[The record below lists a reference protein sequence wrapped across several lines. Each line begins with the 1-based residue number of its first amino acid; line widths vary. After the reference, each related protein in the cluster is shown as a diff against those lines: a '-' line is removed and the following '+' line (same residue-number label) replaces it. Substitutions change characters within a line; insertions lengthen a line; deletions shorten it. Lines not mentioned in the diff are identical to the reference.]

1 MQHAAI
7 ALLAM
12 KFQMRFIQRLTAFRQ
27 QRLQPVD
34 ARARFART

>member
-1 MQHAAI
+1 MQRAAV

-12 KFQMRFIQRLTAFRQ
+12 KSQVSSVQRLIAFRQ

-34 ARARFART
+34 ARAHFART

>member
-1 MQHAAI
+1 MQRAAV
-7 ALLAM
+7 ALPTM
-12 KFQMRFIQRLTAFRQ
+12 KSQVGFIQRLIAFRQ

>member
-1 MQHAAI
+1 MQRAAV

-12 KFQMRFIQRLTAFRQ
+12 KSQVGFIQRLIAFRQ